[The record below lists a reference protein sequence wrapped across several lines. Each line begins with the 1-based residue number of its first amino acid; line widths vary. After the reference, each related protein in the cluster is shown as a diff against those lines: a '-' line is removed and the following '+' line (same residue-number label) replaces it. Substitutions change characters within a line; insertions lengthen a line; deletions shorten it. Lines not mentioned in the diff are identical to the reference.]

1 MNIALIE
8 FPIAFTEAIIVT
20 LMPPSSEVIAP
31 TCLTPLFANTFGQAC
46 TVETPVSS
54 TL

>member
-1 MNIALIE
+1 MNIGGIK
-8 FPIAFTEAIIVT
+8 FPIAFTAAIIVT
-20 LMPPSSEVIAP
+20 LMPRSTEVIAP

>member
-1 MNIALIE
+1 MNIGGIE
-8 FPIAFTEAIIVT
+8 FPIAFTAAIIVT
-20 LMPPSSEVIAP
+20 LMPHSPEVIAP

-46 TVETPVSS
+46 TVETPVLS